1 MMKEDRRKN
10 EEDVGYILSL
20 EDWES
25 GLSGWRLGLVLLR
38 RLARKNALEGL
49 KNLPRAVR
57 EGKGGSNGFL
67 S

>member
-1 MMKEDRRKN
+1 MGGFLVEVIEGLILLHGEIVNGEWFMENGRRSVKWLMEN
-10 EEDVGYILSL
+10 GE
-20 EDWES
+20 WE
-25 GLSGWRLGLVLLR
+25 
-38 RLARKNALEGL
+38 L